1 MPTDAIR
8 KPLLEQVI
16 EPLRKELESKKQ
28 VSIELHT
35 GLMLDR
41 YLPQHD
47 DEHTGAKQLY
57 ELAQQTEASPV
68 YKSAFSRWRQSLQR
82 LEGVRLF
89 TATAASPIAVG
100 LGNESVLEVGLT
112 VHRTYGVPI
121 IPGSA
126 LKGLCRRSALQL
138 RREGKLTDE
147 QFRVLFGYSED
158 NGCASAGYIV
168 FWDAWYDPD
177 SAGGK
182 PFHRDTITVHHADY
196 YSSRGQAYPTD
207 FDDPNPVPFLVVRP
221 GARFLF
227 GLQAPQDGWGEF
239 AEHLLKWSIQ
249 YLGVGAK
256 TNAGYGYFAI
266 DEGKVDTSPAKPVQ
280 SAKPIPVDT
289 STDTWQNV
297 VVSYN
302 PGQRVLQVQRTIE
315 GRSEGASADAQ
326 RTQQLLSTLPE
337 AARQKLTQGKRRLL
351 ADVQIEV
358 SGNRKLIVKIAPRE

>member
-1 MPTDAIR
+1 MGIPSAR
-8 KPLLEQVI
+8 KPLLEQLI
-16 EPLRKELESKKQ
+16 EPLREELKSKKQ

-41 YLPQHD
+41 YLTQHD

-57 ELAQQTEASPV
+57 DLAQQTEVSPV

-112 VHRTYGVPI
+112 VHRTYGVPL

-126 LKGLCRRSALQL
+126 LKGLCRRGALRL
-138 RREGKLTDE
+138 RGEGKLTDE
-147 QFRVLFGYSED
+147 QFRVLFGYSDD
-158 NGCASAGYIV
+158 NGRASAGYIV
-168 FWDAWYDPD
+168 FWDAWYDPE
-177 SAGGK
+177 SVQGK

-196 YSSRGQAYPTD
+196 YTSRGQAYPTD

-227 GLQAPQDGWGEF
+227 AVQSPDDGWGAF
-239 AEHLLKWSIQ
+239 AKNLLQWCLQ

-256 TNAGYGYFAI
+256 TNAGYGYFTLG
-266 DEGKVDTSPAKPVQ
+266 EGKVDTSPAKAAP

-315 GRSEGASADAQ
+315 GRSEGASADPQ

-358 SGNRKLIVKIAPRE
+358 SGNRKLIVKITPRE